1 MEIIKAIVENNILRV
16 KELITAQNVNYVL
29 DKRSNYIALHYAVEF
44 KRNEILCYLF
54 SLGASI
60 YAKTSSGE
68 ISFDLALK
76 NQYVYFFIL
85 IDKARIYSL
94 HLNIKY
100 EKEIVNLKNTIET
113 TMDSLSNLNH
123 ISNNFKYVKVPEG
136 LPCKIHGFNCPNIN
150 IQQCVQAPIQQRV
163 QQGFQQGVQPPIQQ
177 RFQQGIQ
184 PPVQPPVQKSSQNM
198 ILQRFPEI
206 NLVSLPM
213 KNPLQSNNGITSNE
227 QNQLLEEQ
235 SSPENSNNI
244 KQPPKQSSFT
254 ALDRLIYQLSN
265 DISYI
270 QQDKSSSSSSYIPT
284 VVHSP
289 KRGRKSKKEENEQNH
304 VVNSFHEN
312 NKDNKRSKNK

>member
-150 IQQCVQAPIQQRV
+150 IQNQNVSLGQNIQQCVQAPIQQHVQQCVQQRV
-163 QQGFQQGVQPPIQQ
+163 QP
-177 RFQQGIQ
+177 R
-184 PPVQPPVQKSSQNM
+184 VQPPVQKSSQNM

-235 SSPENSNNI
+235 SSLENSNNI

-254 ALDRLIYQLSN
+254 ALDRLIYQLST

-289 KRGRKSKKEENEQNH
+289 KRGRKSKKEENEENH

-312 NKDNKRSKNK
+312 NNDNKKSKNK